1 MALGSGGTFD
11 GTQGSGEGE
20 IASVRRTEPNVLP
33 FENGC
38 KTAVKRKRLHLER
51 CRRFLG

>member
-1 MALGSGGTFD
+1 MRLGSGGNFD

-38 KTAVKRKRLHLER
+38 KTAVKESA
-51 CRRFLG
+51 CI